1 MQLSKGTN
9 DPQYTRKIN
18 APEYTVNIYLDAYS
32 GVSPYKECMAN
43 ELDIIVCFIPVA

>member
-18 APEYTVNIYLDAYS
+18 APEYTVNIYLDDSGSYIDGWQAGTYS
-32 GVSPYKECMAN
+32 R
-43 ELDIIVCFIPVA
+43 L